1 MSSFKQFLKE
11 LTKEKAPG
19 PAASFSTVH
28 LLLAMERLAANPI
41 GRSKLAEELRIGEG
55 ATRTLINRLKDA
67 DLIETSKAGC
77 SLTQDGFKLLGEY
90 QSVIKKVRIEKNELT
105 LTDYNYA
112 VLVKHSAQKVKTG
125 MEQRDAAVIAGAKSA
140 TTIVCK
146 NGHLTFPS
154 PSREM
159 NGCLKA
165 ASQIESIL
173 KPRENDTIVI
183 VGSDR
188 PEKAEYGALAA
199 ALTLLDNSQG

>member
-28 LLLAMERLAANPI
+28 LLLAMERIADNPI

-67 DLIETSKAGC
+67 DLINTSKAGC
-77 SLTQDGFKLLGEY
+77 SLTQDGFKLLGKY

-125 MEQRDAAVIAGAKSA
+125 MEQRDAAVIAGGEVEQELLRLSEEIVGEVIEPGELQELVGVDHSA
-140 TTIVCK
+140 GALRLVVCLRQLLC
-146 NGHLTFPS
+146 GAHLCL
-154 PSREM
+154 RL
-159 NGCLKA
+159 GCLVA
-165 ASQIESIL
+165 
-173 KPRENDTIVI
+173 
-183 VGSDR
+183 
-188 PEKAEYGALAA
+188 
-199 ALTLLDNSQG
+199 